1 MGKFL
6 RLSNGVARSF
16 SEANGSPIY
25 DESLVLVASSP
36 GPGEILGPIST
47 GVPVS
52 LPLGESYVAEELEVY
67 LNTGRLEDVVDF
79 NFHSSTQVSFT
90 FDLVVGDRIRFRKDR
105 PAE

>member
-6 RLSNGVARSF
+6 RLVNGVPRSF

-25 DESLVLVASSP
+25 DESVVLVASNP
-36 GPGEILGPIST
+36 GPGEMLGPINT

-52 LPLGESYVAEELEVY
+52 LPNGESYVAEELEVY
-67 LNTGRLEDVVDF
+67 LNGQRQEDVVDF
-79 NFHSSTQVSFT
+79 NFTSSTQVAFT
-90 FDLVVGDRIRFRKDR
+90 FDLIVGDRIRWRIDR